1 MTINVAELLK
11 QFIQDLLGNRDSALQ
26 FARDPHGTL
35 AAQGITEGDL
45 STCDVRQ
52 VVSDVCNSGQVSTE
66 TRSALQSYTSG
77 SSGPS
82 YSHGHQSVD
91 QVVQH
96 LNYVTYAAYSD
107 DDTIINQITDN
118 SIDNSTDI
126 DVDGDFHG
134 DIDVDNANATGD
146 GAVAANTGTGNVNAA
161 TGDGA
166 QVIDGD
172 NFGQAN
178 TGDGAVQ
185 IDGVGLGGLRTV
197 DGGFGSGIGP
207 INTGVNTGVIADGPV
222 SDTVVG
228 DHNTTANVDGGVDGV
243 LNFGDGD
250 VTNVSHAN
258 LDDSAVA
265 GHDLGYSDSH
275 DIISDSHDNTSTV
288 NAHDSVVGVGQ
299 DDSEVDQQHVDNSH
313 DTPHPALEPMHAE
326 APAPLDATDLPS

>member
-1 MTINVAELLK
+1 MTINVTDLLK

-52 VVSDVCNSGQVSTE
+52 VVSDVCQSGHVSSE
-66 TRSALQSYTSG
+66 TRGALQSYTSG

-82 YSHGHQSVD
+82 YHPGHQSVD

-107 DDTIINQITDN
+107 DDTIITQITDN

-146 GAVAANTGTGNVNAA
+146 GAVANTGDGDINAA

-185 IDGVGLGGLRTV
+185 VGGVGLGGLRTA

-222 SDTVVG
+222 TDTVVG

-250 VTNVSHAN
+250 VTNVSHST
-258 LDDSAVA
+258 LDDSTVA
-265 GHDLGYSDSH
+265 GHDSFSDSH
-275 DIISDSHDNTSTV
+275 DSFSDSHDNTSTV
-288 NAHDSVVGVGQ
+288 HANDSVVGVGQ
-299 DDSEVDQQHVDNSH
+299 DDSYVNQQHIDN
-313 DTPHPALEPMHAE
+313 DNDAPLRVLEPARAE
-326 APAPLDATDLPS
+326 AHEPLDATDLPN